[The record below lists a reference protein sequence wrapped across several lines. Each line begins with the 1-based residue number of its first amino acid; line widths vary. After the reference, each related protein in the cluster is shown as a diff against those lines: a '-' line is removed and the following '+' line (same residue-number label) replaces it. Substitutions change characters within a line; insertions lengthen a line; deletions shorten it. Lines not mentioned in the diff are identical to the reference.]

1 MCTVLSVYFY
11 IVVYTSTLLV
21 FTLLWKSSPFP
32 SEIRSLSLSP
42 GLQRLARGFCHLS
55 TTKHVSWILLWRL
68 EKAARFVCIAAFRT
82 DRRTDV
88 QADRWMD
95 LLGVEKG
102 NSHLSISLYIFVCT
116 VSTAESLSEAAQ
128 AVWVQQEFTAKPTV
142 SRRVAA
148 QPRDWLNKLLI
159 TFTCGDTPR
168 CSMYTKG
175 PTNIRKTPLL
185 FWCFAYCAS
194 QYNLRNWPI

>member
-32 SEIRSLSLSP
+32 SEIPSLSLSP

-82 DRRTDV
+82 DRRMDG
-88 QADRWMD
+88 WMD
-95 LLGVEKG
+95 LWVSKRKLTPFYKFIYFCVYGIDRRELIRSNTG
-102 NSHLSISLYIFVCT
+102 RL
-116 VSTAESLSEAAQ
+116 STAGIYSETHCQPKGCCTTERLIKQ
-128 AVWVQQEFTAKPTV
+128 ASNYIHLWWCATLLYVQ
-142 SRRVAA
+142 
-148 QPRDWLNKLLI
+148 
-159 TFTCGDTPR
+159 
-168 CSMYTKG
+168 YTKG
-175 PTNIRKTPLL
+175 PTDIRKTPFF
-185 FWCFAYCAS
+185 FWCFADRAS
-194 QYNLRNWPI
+194 QCNLSSWPT